1 MTDSQTGDYPA
12 SVQAVLSILKQSGT
26 PFEVRSFSEPA
37 RQASQAAALVG
48 CPLGAI
54 VKSLVFRKHFS
65 GDLFLA
71 LVSGQNRADT
81 HILSQLAGDAVQ
93 PAPAEVVLAETG
105 YPVGAVPPIGMP
117 GEYPVVMDADLM
129 QYPQVWASAGAEH
142 ILMAL
147 MPADLQALTQAQV
160 ERIKVKRG

>member
-1 MTDSQTGDYPA
+1 MTDSQAGNYPP
-12 SVQAVLSILKQSGT
+12 SVLTVLSILKQSGT

-54 VKSLVFRKHFS
+54 VKSLVFQKHTS

-81 HILSQLAGDAVQ
+81 HILGHIAGDDVQ